1 MGSYHNR
8 CLTLTQLLQNGDRQS
23 YAFTGIRSRRH
34 FIEQYK
40 RGPAGCLQNVADVA
54 NMRRE
59 RTEGMLQTLPIS
71 DIDGN
76 LVKDGAMV
84 AFRDRNQQ
92 TGLHHYGDETNRL
105 QSRSFAAGIRPC
117 NDQGFIPLPD
127 REVQRYH
134 RGAD

>member
-76 LVKDGAMV
+76 LVKDGAMAPSATGTSRPDCTITV
-84 AFRDRNQQ
+84 MRPTVFRAEVLPPVL
-92 TGLHHYGDETNRL
+92 GPVMIKVLY
-105 QSRSFAAGIRPC
+105 RSPI
-117 NDQGFIPLPD
+117 
-127 REVQRYH
+127 EVQRYH